1 MQGKGFRMHRSRRS
15 AILLS
20 PLLYLLVGLPLLAQ
34 ENSATQAKKP
44 DPCREAKRLI
54 WEGLYHR
61 VNPDEKEAL
70 YAEAVRI
77 CPTFASAHNLLG
89 AIHARRGMLE
99 KAQKEFE
106 TAIRFNP
113 QFASPHYNLGVLHEL
128 RGNRKEAIE
137 AYETALKIS
146 PTHLGAQRRLSLLTG
161 MPLTDQPTPQAL
173 YDRSLLQLERIVH
186 QNPDSAKAHFDLAE
200 AYAARGRYR
209 DAIAQYREV
218 IDRQPDHAEAHYKL
232 ALLYLNHTRM
242 LGGAEVEQR
251 ILEELDPLLAEQ
263 LARAIHDKEKDEGYL
278 AAVKKM
284 ARDFFSRG
292 EEAYE
297 RSAYEEALQHLRN
310 TLLYEKDHP
319 EARFLM
325 GLVYTRL
332 GKSHE
337 ALQEYESLKPID
349 REKAEQLY
357 QQISHP

>member
-1 MQGKGFRMHRSRRS
+1 MHRSRRS
-15 AILLS
+15 AIPLSTLLF
-20 PLLYLLVGLPLLAQ
+20 LLVGLPLLAQ
-34 ENSATQAKKP
+34 ETQATRGKKP
-44 DPCREAKRLI
+44 EPCTEAKRLI

-61 VNPDEKEAL
+61 VNPDEKKAL

-77 CPTFASAHNLLG
+77 CPAFASAHNLLG
-89 AIHARRGMLE
+89 AIHARKGMFD
-99 KAQKEFE
+99 KAQEEFE
-106 TAIRFNP
+106 TAIRLNP
-113 QFASPHYNLGVLHEL
+113 QFASPRYNLGVLFEL
-128 RGNRKEAIE
+128 RGDKARAIK

-161 MPLTDQPTPQAL
+161 MPFTDRTPPQAL

-186 QNPDSAKAHFDLAE
+186 QNPDSAQAHFDLAE
-200 AYAARGRYR
+200 AYATRGRYR

-242 LGGAEVEQR
+242 LGGAQVEHR
-251 ILEELDPLLAEQ
+251 ILEELDPVLAEQ
-263 LARAIHDKEKDEGYL
+263 LARAIHAREKDDGYL
-278 AAVKKM
+278 AAVEKM

-310 TLLYEKDHP
+310 TLLYDKDHP

-332 GKSHE
+332 GKSRE

-349 REKAEQLY
+349 REKAEKLY